1 MKKVYAILLF
11 CTLIFSFLP
20 QVQSKA
26 NFLDTID
33 IVVNWVGFGIQSS
46 NDRLADDIIEMIK
59 EDPSQAAVLRKHIQ
73 MTNPMVSNF
82 KAETNNRLLKW
93 LYFKNKV
100 PIIGSLIAGI
110 YNEWKIHSYK
120 SNLADMADSEIAK
133 KYEKLRGN
141 LIDVEEKTSKTAL
154 ITWSEVASKDR
165 DINNDWLGT
174 ANFETLRYIEEDT
187 INAMNKVKSNLH

>member
-1 MKKVYAILLF
+1 LLF

-33 IVVNWVGFGIQSS
+33 IVVNWVGFGVQSS
-46 NDRLADDIIEMIK
+46 NNRLADDIIEMIK
-59 EDPSQAAVLRKHIQ
+59 EDPAQAAVLRKHVQ
-73 MTNPMVSNF
+73 RTNPIVSNF
-82 KAETNNRLLKW
+82 EAETNNRLLKW

-100 PIIGSLIAGI
+100 PIIGSLIAEI

-120 SNLADMADSEIAK
+120 SDLADIADSEIAK

-141 LIDVEEKTSKTAL
+141 LIDVEEKISKTAL

-174 ANFETLRYIEEDT
+174 ANFETLRYIEEDA